1 MRGHGDSFKG
11 ATFVELLIA
20 MAIFTVVMTAVFSAY
35 INLTRYATDEYRLAE
50 SGMETEL
57 AKNIIERD
65 IMMAGYGL
73 ADDYG
78 EASVNPRPVQVT
90 GEGPNYN
97 LLLRGTAIGI
107 LSKSSQGWSYI
118 KSVNPTQI
126 EQWDDERE
134 NISYGD
140 RVIYLDPSTREILT
154 IDLTAVFQYP
164 KSPYSLERGVIVY
177 GLHSNNA
184 NLPYYTVKY
193 SLGGTPPSICA
204 PGTRNLLRAESKD
217 YDPPVSGQPI
227 MNCVRNFQIAFG
239 LDTMNED
246 GVIDMWDPSSADAYE
261 TRMLG
266 KIIKQIRVHILVQ
279 NGNYDPLY
287 IYSNPDTAM
296 HPDMIHVGDSVAGN
310 DITLTERQ
318 RNYRW
323 KVISINVTPRN
334 LR

>member
-1 MRGHGDSFKG
+1 MRGYEGFHKG

-20 MAIFTVVMTAVFSAY
+20 LAIFTVVMTAIFSAY
-35 INLTRYATDEYRLAE
+35 INLARYSTDEYRLAE

-90 GEGPNYN
+90 GEGPGYN

-107 LSKSSQGWSYI
+107 LSKSSQGWSYV
-118 KSVNPTQI
+118 KSDNPMQI

-154 IDLTAVFQYP
+154 TAATAVFKYP
-164 KSPYSLERGVIVY
+164 KSPYPLKRGAIVY
-177 GLHSNNA
+177 GLHSNDA
-184 NLPYYTVKY
+184 DLPYYTIKY

-217 YDPPVSGQPI
+217 YDPPVSGQPV
-227 MNCVRNFQIAFG
+227 MNCVRDFQIAFG
-239 LDTMNED
+239 LDTKNGD
-246 GVIDMWDPSSADAYE
+246 GVIDMWDPFSADTYE
-261 TRMLG
+261 TKMLG
-266 KIIKQIRVHILVQ
+266 KIIKQIRIYILVQ
-279 NGNYDPLY
+279 NGNYNPFY
-287 IYSNPDTAM
+287 IYSNPDPAM
-296 HPDMIHVGDSVAGN
+296 SPNMIHVGDSVAGK
-310 DITLTERQ
+310 DISLTERQ

-323 KVISINVTPRN
+323 KVISINVMPRN
-334 LR
+334 L

>member
-1 MRGHGDSFKG
+1 MWGYEGSCKG

-20 MAIFTVVMTAVFSAY
+20 LAIFTVVMTAVFSAY
-35 INLTRYATDEYRLAE
+35 ITLTRYSTDEYRLAE

-78 EASVNPRPVQVT
+78 EASLCPRPVQVA
-90 GEGPNYN
+90 GKGPDYN

-140 RVIYLDPSTREILT
+140 RVIYIDPATREILT
-154 IDLTAVFQYP
+154 IESTAVFKYP
-164 KSPYSLERGVIVY
+164 KSPYSLERGAIVY

-184 NLPYYTVKY
+184 DLPYYTIEY
-193 SLGGTPPSICA
+193 SLGGTPPSVCA

-227 MNCVRNFQIAFG
+227 MNCVRDFQIAFG
-239 LDTMNED
+239 LDTKNED
-246 GVIDMWDPSSADAYE
+246 GVIDMWDPSSADTYE
-261 TRMLG
+261 TKMLR
-266 KIIKQIRVHILVQ
+266 KIIKQIRVYILVQ
-279 NGNYDPLY
+279 NGNYDPY
-287 IYSNPDTAM
+287 YTYSNPDPAM
-296 HPDMIHVGDSVAGN
+296 SPDIIHVGDSVAGKY
-310 DITLTERQ
+310 ITLTERQ

-323 KVISINVTPRN
+323 KVISIYVTPRN
-334 LR
+334 L